1 MLQQRSVVLGLLGLL
16 VVLVA
21 VVTSAFTADKQ
32 SGSES
37 RDESASTT
45 ATATPTTLPV
55 APSVTVT
62 ARDYSFEVPPEI
74 DGGVVRVTLQNSGKM
89 RHEAVIVSAGAT
101 PTDRLKQDLAQIVTG
116 KGTPTPD
123 YLHFQGGVSLVPGGT
138 SEMSFL
144 TLPPGDYAM
153 VCTLTDADSLTTDIP
168 PEGAGPPPAEAQRFH
183 YDLGMVTPFTVKK
196 TNTATMPPTDG
207 TVLSRDWSFELP
219 ALDPGF
225 KVLTF
230 RNEGRQDHSLAVA
243 EFPAEVDEASA
254 KAAFEKLL
262 AADADHPAPDD
273 TPVPED
279 VAFAGPLSAGG
290 QSTFPINLKV
300 HRTYVFACYMTDRV
314 GGPLHATGKGMVTY
328 GTTPN
333 G

>member
-1 MLQQRSVVLGLLGLL
+1 MLQQRPVAVLGLVGLL
-16 VVLVA
+16 VVLIA
-21 VVTSAFTADKQ
+21 VVASAFTADKQ
-32 SGSES
+32 NGSKS

-45 ATATPTTLPV
+45 GTATTLPI

-89 RHEAVIVSAGAT
+89 KHEAVIVAAGDT
-101 PTDRLKQDLAQIVTG
+101 PMDRLKQDLTQIVAG
-116 KGTPTPD
+116 EGRPTPE
-123 YLHFQGGVSLVPGGT
+123 YLRFQGGVSLVPGGT

-168 PEGAGPPPAEAQRFH
+168 SDGAGPPPAEEALRFH
-183 YDLGMVTPFTVKK
+183 YDLGMATPFTVKK

-207 TVLSRDWSFELP
+207 TVLARDWAFEVP

-230 RNEGRQDHSLAVA
+230 RNEGMQDHSLAVA
-243 EFPAEVDEASA
+243 EFPDDVDEATA

-262 AADADHPAPDD
+262 AADAEHPAPDN
-273 TPVPED
+273 TPVPQD

-290 QSTFPINLKV
+290 QSTFPMNLKV
-300 HRTYVFACYMTDRV
+300 HRTYVFACYMTDRT
-314 GGPLHATGKGMVTY
+314 GGPLHATGKGMVAY